1 MNVHKC
7 ATLISGAILILSVA
21 PVNAASCSSEIAQ
34 FEDVVRHSGNNQA
47 SGPAAPQS
55 IDAQLGHQPT
65 ARSVMRA
72 ERQAQAEFEA
82 NLARPKN
89 FAARGED
96 AECMQ
101 ALGVAKLM
109 FDGG

>member
-1 MNVHKC
+1 MKRHTYAPLIPAIILVLS
-7 ATLISGAILILSVA
+7 ATAT
-21 PVNAASCSSEIAQ
+21 NAASCSSEIAR
-34 FEDVVRHSGNNQA
+34 FEHVVRHSGNSQA

-65 ARSVMRA
+65 PRSVIEA

-82 NLARPKN
+82 NLARAKK